1 MRHGF
6 MADQT
11 INSSKNKAAG
21 VVVFS
26 VTQITEYISR
36 KMFSDPFLSMVKV
49 VGEVTNFSVS
59 SVGHAYFSL
68 KDENALLDGIVY
80 DYKSHPDMD
89 VITDGALLEIGGR
102 ISFYRKN
109 ASVQLIVESAVLGG
123 VGDLY
128 ARFERTKQKLYQE
141 GLFDEAHKKPLPDFT
156 LRLGI
161 ITSTSGAVLHD
172 IINVSTR
179 RFDGIHLT
187 VYPVPVQGTE
197 ASARICC
204 GIQHFNEKA
213 DVDVII
219 VARGG
224 GSFED
229 LAPFN
234 EESVAR
240 AVFASMIPI
249 VSAVGHETDFSLCDM
264 AADLRAPTPS
274 AAAELVVR
282 EKQTLIDALERQ
294 KKSML
299 DALVRVFEDADARF
313 SRLKNAVSPYAL
325 RLMLRRAEEALN
337 TNLRM
342 ITISMSSAFDR
353 YETRLERHLDR
364 LEDLSP
370 MRVLERGYA
379 VIHGRKSVITSAVDA
394 PDDMEIQFADGR
406 VAVSRKRNECG

>member
-1 MRHGF
+1 
-6 MADQT
+6 MAEIPDD
-11 INSSKNKAAG
+11 SSRNQAA
-21 VVVFS
+21 VIVAFS

-36 KMFSDPFLSMVKV
+36 KMFSDPFLSMVRV
-49 VGEVTNFSVS
+49 VGEVTNFSFS

-68 KDENALLDGIVY
+68 KDENAMLDCIVY
-80 DYKSHPDMD
+80 DYAHHPDMD

-109 ASVQLIVESAVLGG
+109 ASVQLIVQTAVLGG

-128 ARFERTKQKLYQE
+128 ARFERTKQKLAKE
-141 GLFDEAHKKPLPDFT
+141 GLFSEAHKKPLPEFA
-156 LRLGI
+156 LRIGVV
-161 ITSTSGAVLHD
+161 TSPSGAVLHD

-179 RFDGIHLT
+179 RFDGIRIT
-187 VYPVPVQGTE
+187 VYPVPVQG
-197 ASARICC
+197 ADAAPRICC
-204 GIQHFNEKA
+204 GLEYFNIQA

-240 AVFASMIPI
+240 AVYASKIPV
-249 VSAVGHETDFSLCDM
+249 VSAVGHETDFTLCDF

-274 AAAELVVR
+274 AAAEIVIR
-282 EKQTLIDALERQ
+282 EKKALLDALERQ
-294 KKSML
+294 KKTLL
-299 DALVRVFEDADARF
+299 DALVGVIQLRE
-313 SRLKNAVSPYAL
+313 SKLNRLKNAVSPHAL
-325 RLMLRRAEEALN
+325 RLMLMRSEEALVSDLRLMKHSVAN
-337 TNLRM
+337 TFGRNEM
-342 ITISMSSAFDR
+342 
-353 YETRLERHLDR
+353 RLERHRDR

-379 VIHGRKSVITSAVDA
+379 VVHGQEGIVTSAGA
-394 PDDMEIQFADGR
+394 TQNDMEIEFADGR
-406 VAVSRKRNECG
+406 VAVTRKRKQNG

>member
-1 MRHGF
+1 
-6 MADQT
+6 MAEHPAD
-11 INSSKNKAAG
+11 SSRNQAA
-21 VVVFS
+21 VVVAFS

-49 VGEVTNFSVS
+49 VGEVTNFSFS
-59 SVGHAYFSL
+59 SAGHAYFSL
-68 KDENALLDGIVY
+68 KDENAMLDCIVY
-80 DYKSHPDMD
+80 DYNHHPDMD
-89 VITDGALLEIGGR
+89 VIADGALLEIGGR

-128 ARFERTKQKLYQE
+128 ARFERTKQKLAKE
-141 GLFDEAHKKPLPDFT
+141 GIFSELHKKPLPEFA
-156 LRLGI
+156 LRIGL
-161 ITSTSGAVLHD
+161 ITSPSGAVLHD

-179 RFDGIHLT
+179 RFEGIRLT
-187 VYPVPVQGTE
+187 VYPVPVQGTD
-197 ASARICC
+197 AAPRICC
-204 GIQHFNEKA
+204 GLDYFNEKA

-240 AVFASMIPI
+240 AVYASKIPV
-249 VSAVGHETDFSLCDM
+249 VSAVGHETDFTLCDM

-274 AAAELVVR
+274 AAAEIVVR
-282 EKQTLIDALERQ
+282 EKKALIEALERQ
-294 KKSML
+294 KKTLL
-299 DALVRVFEDADARF
+299 DALVSVIQTREAKL
-313 SRLKNAVSPYAL
+313 SRLSSAVSPHAL
-325 RLMLRRAEEALN
+325 RLMLKRSEEALIAD
-337 TNLRM
+337 LKMMKR
-342 ITISMSSAFDR
+342 SAASVFER
-353 YETRLERHLDR
+353 CEMRLERYRDR

-379 VIHGRKSVITSAVDA
+379 VIRGQQGVVTSASA
-394 PDDMEIQFADGR
+394 AQDDMEIEFADGR
-406 VAVSRKRNECG
+406 VAVSRKRNQNG